1 MRIARVF
8 MVAIAVI
15 VAAAPASAATLPM
28 SQDEVMSIMMM
39 HHMSSITVQ
48 GVGHVDYTPDIAHVT
63 LGINGEAPSA
73 AAAAADIA
81 GRANAVIAA
90 LKNLGI
96 AEGDITTTGYNLFY
110 RQPTD
115 TVKAAFVSSE
125 NISVKTSVDKAGQ
138 AIDAGL
144 RAGANQT
151 YGLSF
156 DTSKRDALFKEAVAS
171 AVKNARDV
179 AQVAAGAA
187 GIKLGSVMSI
197 DVSAAYSPAP
207 LMATLAMARIA
218 PPAPA
223 PPPVAPGTGTVSA
236 TVTVRFGI
244 APPAGS
250 MHP

>member
-1 MRIARVF
+1 MHIARILTIAV
-8 MVAIAVI
+8 VAIL
-15 VAAAPASAATLPM
+15 AAGPACAATTPTSESDM
-28 SQDEVMSIMMM
+28 MTSMMMM
-39 HHMSSITVQ
+39 HHMSNITVQ
-48 GVGHVDYTPDIAHVT
+48 GAGHVDYTPDIAHIT
-63 LGINGEAPSA
+63 LGVNGEAPSA
-73 AAAAADIA
+73 AAAATDIA

-115 TVKAAFVSSE
+115 TVKAAFVASE
-125 NISVKTSVDKAGQ
+125 NITVKTSVDKAGQ

-151 YGLSF
+151 YGMNF
-156 DTSKRDALFKEAVAS
+156 DTSRRDALYKEAVAN

-187 GIKLGSVMSI
+187 GMKLGSVMSI
-197 DVSAAYSPAP
+197 DVAAGYNPSPYVPAMSMARAGPPAP
-207 LMATLAMARIA
+207 L
-218 PPAPA
+218 
-223 PPPVAPGTGTVSA
+223 PPVAPGTGTVSA
-236 TVTVRFGI
+236 TVSVRFGL
-244 APPAGS
+244 AASGA